1 VGHITPEAISGGPIA
16 LVKEGDIITIDA
28 SKRTLTVD
36 VTAAELAK
44 RKNAWKKPEPRYRR
58 GVLAK
63 YASHVTD
70 ASHGAV
76 TDAGL

>member
-1 VGHITPEAISGGPIA
+1 MKSG
-16 LVKEGDIITIDA
+16 DTITIDA
-28 SKRTLTVD
+28 KKRTLSIDLSTV
-36 VTAAELAK
+36 ELAK
-44 RKNAWKKPEPRYRR
+44 RKKSWKQPAPRYRR

-76 TDAGL
+76 TDEGL